1 FIGAGDSEQRIE
13 DSEVL
18 PIVVIPGFVA
28 IPQGPTARHIPAWAA
43 GPGLRPS
50 QNRGLKAR
58 YIVHKLLP
66 PETRRWSR
74 REFMYRAFSP
84 LNVACPGPRPAAL
97 GWYIVGP
104 LALRYVAGRTVSYS
118 HSDAKV
124 LPNPENT
131 ILYTLSSTHC
141 LTFCGAGR
149 GCAPR

>member
-74 REFMYRAFSP
+74 REFMCRAFSP
-84 LNVACPGPRPAAL
+84 LNVACPGPRPAAYAGISSGL
-97 GWYIVGP
+97 WPLDMWRGELFPTHIV
-104 LALRYVAGRTVSYS
+104 
-118 HSDAKV
+118 
-124 LPNPENT
+124 
-131 ILYTLSSTHC
+131 
-141 LTFCGAGR
+141 
-149 GCAPR
+149 